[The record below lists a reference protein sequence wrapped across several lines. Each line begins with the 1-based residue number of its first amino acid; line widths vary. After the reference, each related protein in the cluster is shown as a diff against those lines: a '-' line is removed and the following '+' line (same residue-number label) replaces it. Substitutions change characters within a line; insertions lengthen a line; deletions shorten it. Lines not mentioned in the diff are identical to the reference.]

1 MKTIWGNTVVQK
13 KSWSKLPKQPQ
24 PAQISKS
31 VSKNELTYRTWLKRL
46 CIQATAAVFL
56 VASIAFHGRVSRCI
70 TKSRGK
76 QLSVGKTTDNER

>member
-1 MKTIWGNTVVQK
+1 MTADTIQK
-13 KSWSKLPKQPQ
+13 WARLW
-24 PAQISKS
+24 
-31 VSKNELTYRTWLKRL
+31 TWLKRL

-76 QLSVGKTTDNER
+76 QSSVGKTTDNER